1 MVQNQND
8 NMILIDANLVERF
21 YKKNSQLKE
30 TETHFQITTGKEVRC
45 YRKSVAYIIET
56 EKTISVFSNNQTI

>member
-21 YKKNSQLKE
+21 SKRNSQLKE
-30 TETHFQITTGKEVRC
+30 TETHFQITTGKEIRC

-56 EKTISVFSNNQTI
+56 EKTISVFKNNQTI

>member
-1 MVQNQND
+1 MVQNKND
-8 NMILIDANLVERF
+8 NMIIIDANLVERF

-56 EKTISVFSNNQTI
+56 EKTISVFKNNQII

>member
-8 NMILIDANLVERF
+8 NMIIDANLVERF

-30 TETHFQITTGKEVRC
+30 TETHFQITTGKDVRC
-45 YRKSVAYIIET
+45 YRKSVAYVIET
-56 EKTISVFSNNQTI
+56 EKTISVFKNNQII

>member
-1 MVQNQND
+1 
-8 NMILIDANLVERF
+8 MIIDANLVERF
-21 YKKNSQLKE
+21 SKKNSQLEE

-56 EKTISVFSNNQTI
+56 EKTISLFKTNQII

>member
-8 NMILIDANLVERF
+8 NMIIDANLVERF
-21 YKKNSQLKE
+21 SKRNSQLKE
-30 TETHFQITTGKEVRC
+30 SETHFQITSGKEVRC

-56 EKTISVFSNNQTI
+56 EKTISVFKNNQTI

>member
-1 MVQNQND
+1 MVQNQNN
-8 NMILIDANLVERF
+8 NMIIDANLVERF
-21 YKKNSQLKE
+21 SKKNSQLEE

-56 EKTISVFSNNQTI
+56 EKTISVFKNNQII

>member
-21 YKKNSQLKE
+21 SKKNSQLKE
-30 TETHFQITTGKEVRC
+30 TETHFQITTGKEIRC

-56 EKTISVFSNNQTI
+56 EKTISVFKNNQTI

>member
-21 YKKNSQLKE
+21 SKRNSQLKE
-30 TETHFQITTGKEVRC
+30 TETHFQITTGKEIRC

-56 EKTISVFSNNQTI
+56 EKTISVFNNNQTI

>member
-8 NMILIDANLVERF
+8 NMIIDANLVERF
-21 YKKNSQLKE
+21 SKRNSQLKE
-30 TETHFQITTGKEVRC
+30 TETHFQITTGKEIRC

-56 EKTISVFSNNQTI
+56 EKTISVFNNNQTI

>member
-8 NMILIDANLVERF
+8 NMIIDANLVERF
-21 YKKNSQLKE
+21 SKRNSQLEE

-56 EKTISVFSNNQTI
+56 EKTISVFRNNQTI

>member
-8 NMILIDANLVERF
+8 NMIIDANLVERF
-21 YKKNSQLKE
+21 YKKNSQLEE

-56 EKTISVFSNNQTI
+56 EKTISVFKNNQII

>member
-1 MVQNQND
+1 MVQNQNN
-8 NMILIDANLVERF
+8 NMIIDANLVERLS
-21 YKKNSQLKE
+21 KKNSQLKE
-30 TETHFQITTGKEVRC
+30 TETHFQITTGKEIRC

>member
-8 NMILIDANLVERF
+8 NMIIDANLVERF
-21 YKKNSQLKE
+21 SKRNSQLKE
-30 TETHFQITTGKEVRC
+30 TETHFQITTGKEIRC

-56 EKTISVFSNNQTI
+56 EKTISVFKNNQTI

>member
-8 NMILIDANLVERF
+8 NMIIDANLVERF
-21 YKKNSQLKE
+21 SKRNSQLKE
-30 TETHFQITTGKEVRC
+30 TETHFKITTGKEIRC

-56 EKTISVFSNNQTI
+56 EKTISVFNNNQTI

>member
-21 YKKNSQLKE
+21 YKKNSQLQE
-30 TETHFQITTGKEVRC
+30 TETHFQITTGKEIRC

-56 EKTISVFSNNQTI
+56 EKTISVFNNNQTI

>member
-21 YKKNSQLKE
+21 SKRNSQLKE
-30 TETHFQITTGKEVRC
+30 TETHFQITTGKEIRC
-45 YRKSVAYIIET
+45 YRKSVSYIIET
-56 EKTISVFSNNQTI
+56 EKTISVFNNNQTI

>member
-8 NMILIDANLVERF
+8 NMIIDANLVERF
-21 YKKNSQLKE
+21 SKRNSQLKE
-30 TETHFQITTGKEVRC
+30 TETHFKITTGKEIRC

-56 EKTISVFSNNQTI
+56 EKTISVFKNNQTI

>member
-8 NMILIDANLVERF
+8 NMIIDANLVERF
-21 YKKNSQLKE
+21 YKKNSQLEE
-30 TETHFQITTGKEVRC
+30 TETHFQITTGKEIRC

-56 EKTISVFSNNQTI
+56 EKTISVFKNNQII

>member
-8 NMILIDANLVERF
+8 NMILIDANLVERLS
-21 YKKNSQLKE
+21 KKNSQLKE
-30 TETHFQITTGKEVRC
+30 TETHFQITTGKEIRC

-56 EKTISVFSNNQTI
+56 EKTISVFNNNQTI

>member
-8 NMILIDANLVERF
+8 NMIIDANLVERF

-30 TETHFQITTGKEVRC
+30 TETHFQITTGKEIRC
-45 YRKSVAYIIET
+45 YRKSVSYVIET
-56 EKTISVFSNNQTI
+56 EKTISVFKNNQII

>member
-21 YKKNSQLKE
+21 SKINSQLKE
-30 TETHFQITTGKEVRC
+30 TETHFQITTGKEIRC

>member
-21 YKKNSQLKE
+21 SKKNSQLKE
-30 TETHFQITTGKEVRC
+30 TETHFQITTGKEIRC

-56 EKTISVFSNNQTI
+56 EKTISVFNNNQTI

>member
-21 YKKNSQLKE
+21 YKKNSQLQE
-30 TETHFQITTGKEVRC
+30 TETHFQITTGKEIRC
-45 YRKSVAYIIET
+45 YRKSVAYVIET
-56 EKTISVFSNNQTI
+56 EKTISVFNNNQTI

>member
-8 NMILIDANLVERF
+8 NMIIDANLVERF
-21 YKKNSQLKE
+21 SKRNSQLEE
-30 TETHFQITTGKEVRC
+30 TETHFQITTGKEIHC

-56 EKTISVFSNNQTI
+56 EKTISVFNNNQTI

>member
-1 MVQNQND
+1 
-8 NMILIDANLVERF
+8 MIIDANLVERF
-21 YKKNSQLKE
+21 SKRNSQLKE

-56 EKTISVFSNNQTI
+56 EKTISVFKNNQII

>member
-8 NMILIDANLVERF
+8 NMIIDANFVERF
-21 YKKNSQLKE
+21 SKKNSQLKE
-30 TETHFQITTGKEVRC
+30 TETHFQITTGKEIRC

-56 EKTISVFSNNQTI
+56 EKTISVFNNNQTI

>member
-8 NMILIDANLVERF
+8 NMIIDANLVERF
-21 YKKNSQLKE
+21 YKKNSQLEE

-56 EKTISVFSNNQTI
+56 EKTISVFSNNKTI